1 MLLCNSL
8 RGIKMIDLTYNN
20 NTYLQEYMQ
29 EIEAGNIIVG
39 LELKKMLA
47 KLKDEINAPDI
58 KFNTKDADMRI
69 EFIET
74 FCKFTANKFYGKSFE
89 LMLYQKAFITAWYS
103 FKIFDD
109 DLNMWVD
116 LFNEGIL
123 LIARKNGKTEFSS
136 ALAYADLMLSEA
148 GSNFCVGSND
158 DKQCDLIYQSVARM
172 KELSDPKEKYLHKNM
187 QQINCKFNNN
197 TLIKMSSKTQNK
209 EGRNLVG
216 VYVDEAHDAKD
227 DVLYN
232 SLRTSQSNSDNPKLL
247 VISTD
252 GFVND
257 GLLDNLLFTY
267 RNILNGEDDSETGR
281 RKLIWLYTQ
290 DSENE
295 VFSNEDSW
303 YKSNPGLGVSKKKT
317 YLRER
322 VEECRTD
329 KSKRAFNLCK
339 DFNIKQNTA
348 SAWLMP
354 EDYQYEQEKWK
365 IENFEGSLVIA
376 SVDLAETT
384 DLTNLKILFMKTNS
398 DKKYVYSH
406 YFIPEG
412 KISSSKQ
419 DSGSNYKE
427 WAKDGYITILEG
439 NENDLSKVAEYYFN
453 IVKRYH
459 LRPYKLGYDQRFS
472 KDFLRTLENFGI
484 DEFELINQNALTLSN
499 AIKLTEQDLKSRK
512 IQFQNNPVDVWCYG
526 NAALKTDSY
535 GNVLVVKM
543 ANQFD
548 KKIDGAVNMAILQ
561 ETFRRYKSEFLS
573 NI

>member
-1 MLLCNSL
+1 
-8 RGIKMIDLTYNN
+8 MIDFSYNN
-20 NTYLQEYMQ
+20 NNYLQEYIK
-29 EIEAGNIIVG
+29 EIENGNIIVG
-39 LELKKMLA
+39 IELKKMLY
-47 KLKDEINAPDI
+47 KLQNEINATDI

-69 EFIET
+69 EFIEN
-74 FCKFTANKFYGKSFE
+74 FCKFTANKFYGKPFK

-103 FKIFDD
+103 FKIFDN

-116 LFNEGIL
+116 LYNEGIL

-136 ALAYADLMLSEA
+136 ALAYADLMLSQA

-172 KELSDPKEKYLHKNM
+172 KEISDPKEKYLHKNM
-187 QQINCKFNNN
+187 QQIICKFNNN

-227 DVLYN
+227 DILYN

-267 RNILNGEDDSETGR
+267 RSILNDEDDSDVGR

-295 VFSNEDSW
+295 IFQDENSW
-303 YKSNPGLGVSKKKT
+303 YKSNPGLGVSKKKQ

-322 VEECRTD
+322 VEECKTD

-348 SAWLMP
+348 SAWLMR
-354 EDYQYEQEKWK
+354 EDYVYPQEKWK
-365 IENFEGSLVIA
+365 IEDFKGSLVIA
-376 SVDLAETT
+376 AVDLAETT
-384 DLTNLKILFMKTNS
+384 DLANLKVLFMKPNCN
-398 DKKYVYSH
+398 KKYIYSH
-406 YFIPEG
+406 YFIPESKLEG
-412 KISSSKQ
+412 KQ
-419 DSGSNYKE
+419 DDGSNYKE
-427 WAKDGYITILEG
+427 WAKQGWLTIMDGNMNNISDIA
-439 NENDLSKVAEYYFN
+439 KFYYN
-453 IVKRYH
+453 LIIKYK
-459 LRPYKLGYDQRFS
+459 LRPYKLGYDNKFAGP
-472 KDFLRTLENFGI
+472 FLDTLKMYGI
-484 DEFELINQNALTLSN
+484 DELELINQNANTLN
-499 AIKLTEQDLKSRK
+499 ASIRLTESDL
-512 IQFQNNPVDVWCYG
+512 QHNLLEFNNNPIDEWCYG
-526 NAALKTDSY
+526 NACLKIDNSEK
-535 GNVLVVKM
+535 VLIVK
-543 ANQFD
+543 QQGRPD
-548 KKIDGAVNMAILQ
+548 KKIDGAVTMAILN
-561 ETFRRYKSEFLS
+561 ETLSRYITEFKENL
-573 NI
+573 

>member
-1 MLLCNSL
+1 
-8 RGIKMIDLTYNN
+8 MIDFSYNN
-20 NTYLQEYMQ
+20 NNYLQEYIK
-29 EIEAGNIIVG
+29 EIENGNIIVG
-39 LELKKMLA
+39 IELKKMLY
-47 KLKDEINAPDI
+47 KLQNEINATDI

-69 EFIET
+69 EFIEN
-74 FCKFTANKFYGKSFE
+74 FCKFTANKFYGKPFK

-103 FKIFDD
+103 FKIFDN

-116 LFNEGIL
+116 LYNEGIL

-136 ALAYADLMLSEA
+136 ALAYADLMLSQA

-172 KELSDPKEKYLHKNM
+172 KEISDPKEKYLHKNM
-187 QQINCKFNNN
+187 QQIICKFNNN

-227 DVLYN
+227 DILYN

-267 RNILNGEDDSETGR
+267 RSILNDEDDSDVGR

-295 VFSNEDSW
+295 IFQDENSW
-303 YKSNPGLGVSKKKT
+303 YKSNPGLGVSKKKQ

-322 VEECRTD
+322 VEECKTD

-348 SAWLMP
+348 SAWLMR
-354 EDYQYEQEKWK
+354 EDYVYPQEKWK
-365 IENFEGSLVIA
+365 IEDFKGSLVIA
-376 SVDLAETT
+376 AVDLAETT
-384 DLTNLKILFMKTNS
+384 DLANLKVLFMKPNCN
-398 DKKYVYSH
+398 KKYIYSH
-406 YFIPEG
+406 YFIPESKLEG
-412 KISSSKQ
+412 KQ
-419 DSGSNYKE
+419 DDGSNYKE
-427 WAKDGYITILEG
+427 WAKQGWLTIMDGNMNNISDIA
-439 NENDLSKVAEYYFN
+439 KFYYN
-453 IVKRYH
+453 LIIKYK
-459 LRPYKLGYDQRFS
+459 LRPYKLGYDNKFAGP
-472 KDFLRTLENFGI
+472 FLDTLKMYGI
-484 DEFELINQNALTLSN
+484 DELELINQNANTLN
-499 AIKLTEQDLKSRK
+499 AAIRLTESDL
-512 IQFQNNPVDVWCYG
+512 QHNLLEFNNNPIDEWCYG
-526 NAALKTDSY
+526 NACLKIDNSEK
-535 GNVLVVKM
+535 VLIVK
-543 ANQFD
+543 QQGRPD
-548 KKIDGAVNMAILQ
+548 KKIDGAVTMAILN
-561 ETFRRYKSEFLS
+561 ETLSRYITEFKENL
-573 NI
+573 

>member
-1 MLLCNSL
+1 
-8 RGIKMIDLTYNN
+8 MIDFSYNN
-20 NTYLQEYMQ
+20 NNYLQEYIK
-29 EIEAGNIIVG
+29 EIENGNIIVG
-39 LELKKMLA
+39 IELKKMLY
-47 KLKDEINAPDI
+47 KLQNEINATDI

-69 EFIET
+69 EFIEN
-74 FCKFTANKFYGKSFE
+74 FCKFTANKFYGKPFK

-103 FKIFDD
+103 FKIFDN

-116 LFNEGIL
+116 LYNEGIL

-136 ALAYADLMLSEA
+136 ALAYADLMLSQA

-172 KELSDPKEKYLHKNM
+172 KEISDPKEKYLHKNM
-187 QQINCKFNNN
+187 QQIICKFNNN

-227 DVLYN
+227 DILYN

-267 RNILNGEDDSETGR
+267 RSILNDEDDSDVGR

-295 VFSNEDSW
+295 IFQDENSW
-303 YKSNPGLGVSKKKT
+303 YKSNPGLGVSKKKQ

-322 VEECRTD
+322 VEECKTD

-348 SAWLMP
+348 SAWLMR
-354 EDYQYEQEKWK
+354 EDYVYPQEKWK
-365 IENFEGSLVIA
+365 IEDFKGSLVIA
-376 SVDLAETT
+376 AVDLAETT
-384 DLTNLKILFMKTNS
+384 DLANLKILFMKPNCN
-398 DKKYVYSH
+398 KKYIYSH
-406 YFIPEG
+406 YFIPESKLEG
-412 KISSSKQ
+412 KQ
-419 DSGSNYKE
+419 DDGSNYKE
-427 WAKDGYITILEG
+427 WAKQGWLTIMDGNMNNISDIA
-439 NENDLSKVAEYYFN
+439 KFYYN
-453 IVKRYH
+453 LIIKYK
-459 LRPYKLGYDQRFS
+459 LRPYKLGYDNKFAGP
-472 KDFLRTLENFGI
+472 FLDTLKMYGI
-484 DEFELINQNALTLSN
+484 DELELINQNANTLN
-499 AIKLTEQDLKSRK
+499 AAIRLTESDL
-512 IQFQNNPVDVWCYG
+512 QHNLLEFNNNPIDEWCYG
-526 NAALKTDSY
+526 NACLKIDNSEK
-535 GNVLVVKM
+535 VLIVK
-543 ANQFD
+543 QQGRPD
-548 KKIDGAVNMAILQ
+548 KKIDGAVTMAILN
-561 ETFRRYKSEFLS
+561 ETLSRYITEFKENL
-573 NI
+573 

>member
-1 MLLCNSL
+1 
-8 RGIKMIDLTYNN
+8 MIDFSYNN
-20 NTYLQEYMQ
+20 NNYLQEYIQ
-29 EIEAGNIIVG
+29 EIENGNIIVG
-39 LELKKMLA
+39 IELKKMLY
-47 KLKDEINAPDI
+47 KLQNEINATDI

-69 EFIET
+69 EFIEN
-74 FCKFTANKFYGKSFE
+74 FCKFTANKFYGKPFK

-103 FKIFDD
+103 FKIFDN

-116 LFNEGIL
+116 LYNEGIL

-136 ALAYADLMLSEA
+136 ALAYADLMLSQA

-172 KELSDPKEKYLHKNM
+172 KEISDPKEKYLHKNM
-187 QQINCKFNNN
+187 QQIICKFNNN

-227 DVLYN
+227 DILYN

-267 RNILNGEDDSETGR
+267 RSILNDEDDSDVGR

-295 VFSNEDSW
+295 IFQDENSW
-303 YKSNPGLGVSKKKT
+303 YKSNPGLGVSKKKQ

-322 VEECRTD
+322 VEECKTD

-348 SAWLMP
+348 SAWLMR
-354 EDYQYEQEKWK
+354 EDYVYPQEKWK
-365 IENFEGSLVIA
+365 IEDFKGSLVIA
-376 SVDLAETT
+376 AVDLAETT
-384 DLTNLKILFMKTNS
+384 DLANLKILFMKPNCN
-398 DKKYVYSH
+398 KKYIYSH
-406 YFIPEG
+406 YFIPESKLEG
-412 KISSSKQ
+412 KQ
-419 DSGSNYKE
+419 DDGSNYKE
-427 WAKDGYITILEG
+427 WAKQGWLTIMDGNMNNISDIA
-439 NENDLSKVAEYYFN
+439 KFYYN
-453 IVKRYH
+453 LIIKYK
-459 LRPYKLGYDQRFS
+459 LRPYKLGYDNKFAGP
-472 KDFLRTLENFGI
+472 FLDTLKMYGI
-484 DEFELINQNALTLSN
+484 DELELINQNANTLN
-499 AIKLTEQDLKSRK
+499 AAIRLTESDL
-512 IQFQNNPVDVWCYG
+512 QHNLLEFNNNPIDEWCYG
-526 NAALKTDSY
+526 NACLKIDNSEK
-535 GNVLVVKM
+535 VLIVK
-543 ANQFD
+543 QQGRPD
-548 KKIDGAVNMAILQ
+548 KKIDGAVTMAILN
-561 ETFRRYKSEFLS
+561 ETLSRYITEFKENL
-573 NI
+573 

>member
-1 MLLCNSL
+1 
-8 RGIKMIDLTYNN
+8 MIDFSYNN
-20 NTYLQEYMQ
+20 NNYLQEYIQ
-29 EIEAGNIIVG
+29 EIENGNIIVG
-39 LELKKMLA
+39 IELKKMLY
-47 KLKDEINAPDI
+47 KLQNEINATDI

-69 EFIET
+69 EFIEN
-74 FCKFTANKFYGKSFE
+74 FCKFTANKFYGKPFK

-103 FKIFDD
+103 FKIFDN

-116 LFNEGIL
+116 LYNEGIL

-136 ALAYADLMLSEA
+136 ALAYADLMLSQA

-172 KELSDPKEKYLHKNM
+172 KEISDPKEKYLHKNM
-187 QQINCKFNNN
+187 QQIICKFNNN

-227 DVLYN
+227 DILYN

-267 RNILNGEDDSETGR
+267 RSILNDEDDSDVGR

-295 VFSNEDSW
+295 IFQDENSW
-303 YKSNPGLGVSKKKT
+303 YKSNPGLGVSKKKQ

-322 VEECRTD
+322 VEECKTD

-348 SAWLMP
+348 SAWLMR
-354 EDYQYEQEKWK
+354 EDYVYPQEKWK
-365 IENFEGSLVIA
+365 IEDFKGSLVIA
-376 SVDLAETT
+376 AVDLAETT
-384 DLTNLKILFMKTNS
+384 DLANLKILFMKPNCN
-398 DKKYVYSH
+398 KKYIYSH
-406 YFIPEG
+406 YFIPESKLEG
-412 KISSSKQ
+412 KQ
-419 DSGSNYKE
+419 DDGSNYKE
-427 WAKDGYITILEG
+427 WAKQGWLTIMDGNMNNISDIA
-439 NENDLSKVAEYYFN
+439 KFYYN
-453 IVKRYH
+453 LIIKYK
-459 LRPYKLGYDQRFS
+459 LRPYKIGYDNKFAGP
-472 KDFLRTLENFGI
+472 FLDTLKMYGI
-484 DEFELINQNALTLSN
+484 DELELINQNANTLN
-499 AIKLTEQDLKSRK
+499 AAIRLTESDL
-512 IQFQNNPVDVWCYG
+512 QHNLLEFNNNPLDEWCYG
-526 NAALKTDSY
+526 NACLKIDNSEK
-535 GNVLVVKM
+535 VLIVK
-543 ANQFD
+543 QQGRPD
-548 KKIDGAVNMAILQ
+548 KKIDGAVTMAILN
-561 ETFRRYKSEFLS
+561 ETLSRYITEFKENL
-573 NI
+573 

>member
-1 MLLCNSL
+1 
-8 RGIKMIDLTYNN
+8 MIDFSYNN
-20 NTYLQEYMQ
+20 NNYLQEYIQ
-29 EIEAGNIIVG
+29 EIENGNIIVG
-39 LELKKMLA
+39 IELKKMLY
-47 KLKDEINAPDI
+47 KLQNEINATDI

-69 EFIET
+69 EFIEN
-74 FCKFTANKFYGKSFE
+74 FCKFTANKFYGKPFK

-103 FKIFDD
+103 FKIFDN

-116 LFNEGIL
+116 LYNEGIL

-136 ALAYADLMLSEA
+136 ALAYADLMLSQA

-172 KELSDPKEKYLHKNM
+172 KEISDPKEKYLHKNM
-187 QQINCKFNNN
+187 QQIICKFNNN

-227 DVLYN
+227 DILYN

-267 RNILNGEDDSETGR
+267 RSILNDEDDSDVGR

-295 VFSNEDSW
+295 IFQDENSW
-303 YKSNPGLGVSKKKT
+303 YKSNPGLGVSKKKQ

-322 VEECRTD
+322 VEECKTD

-348 SAWLMP
+348 SAWLMR
-354 EDYQYEQEKWK
+354 EDYVYPQEKWK
-365 IENFEGSLVIA
+365 IEDFKGSLVIA
-376 SVDLAETT
+376 AVDLAETT
-384 DLTNLKILFMKTNS
+384 DLANLKVLFMKPNCN
-398 DKKYVYSH
+398 KKYIYSH
-406 YFIPEG
+406 YFIPESKLEG
-412 KISSSKQ
+412 KQ
-419 DSGSNYKE
+419 DDGSNYKE
-427 WAKDGYITILEG
+427 WAKQGWLTIMDGNMNNISDIA
-439 NENDLSKVAEYYFN
+439 KFYYN
-453 IVKRYH
+453 LIIKYK
-459 LRPYKLGYDQRFS
+459 LRPYKLGYDNKFAGP
-472 KDFLRTLENFGI
+472 FLDTLKMYGI
-484 DEFELINQNALTLSN
+484 DELELINQNANTLN
-499 AIKLTEQDLKSRK
+499 ASIRLTESDL
-512 IQFQNNPVDVWCYG
+512 QHNLLEFNNNPIDEWCYG
-526 NAALKTDSY
+526 NACLKIDNSEK
-535 GNVLVVKM
+535 VLIVK
-543 ANQFD
+543 QQGRPD
-548 KKIDGAVNMAILQ
+548 KKIDGAVTMAILN
-561 ETFRRYKSEFLS
+561 ETLSRYITEFKENL
-573 NI
+573 

>member
-1 MLLCNSL
+1 
-8 RGIKMIDLTYNN
+8 MIDFSYNN
-20 NTYLQEYMQ
+20 NNYLQEYIQ
-29 EIEAGNIIVG
+29 EIENGNIIVG
-39 LELKKMLA
+39 IELKKMLY
-47 KLKDEINAPDI
+47 KLQNEINATDI

-69 EFIET
+69 EFIEN
-74 FCKFTANKFYGKSFE
+74 FCKFTANKFYGKPFK

-103 FKIFDD
+103 FKIFDN

-116 LFNEGIL
+116 LYNEGIL

-136 ALAYADLMLSEA
+136 ALAYADLMLSQA

-172 KELSDPKEKYLHKNM
+172 KEISDPKEKYLHKNM
-187 QQINCKFNNN
+187 QQIICKFNNN

-227 DVLYN
+227 DILYN

-267 RNILNGEDDSETGR
+267 RSILNDEDDSDVGR

-295 VFSNEDSW
+295 IFQDENSW
-303 YKSNPGLGVSKKKT
+303 YKSNPGLGVSKKKQ

-322 VEECRTD
+322 VEECKTD

-348 SAWLMP
+348 SAWLMR
-354 EDYQYEQEKWK
+354 EDYVYPQEKWK
-365 IENFEGSLVIA
+365 IEDFKGSLVIA
-376 SVDLAETT
+376 AVDLAETT
-384 DLTNLKILFMKTNS
+384 DLANLKVLFMKPNCN
-398 DKKYVYSH
+398 KKYIYSH
-406 YFIPEG
+406 YFIPESKLEG
-412 KISSSKQ
+412 KQ
-419 DSGSNYKE
+419 DDGSNYKE
-427 WAKDGYITILEG
+427 WAKQGWLTIMDGNMNNISDIA
-439 NENDLSKVAEYYFN
+439 KFYYN
-453 IVKRYH
+453 LIIKYK
-459 LRPYKLGYDQRFS
+459 LRPYKLGYDNKFAGP
-472 KDFLRTLENFGI
+472 FLDTLKMYGI
-484 DEFELINQNALTLSN
+484 DELELINQNANTLN
-499 AIKLTEQDLKSRK
+499 AAIRLTESDL
-512 IQFQNNPVDVWCYG
+512 QHNLLEFNNNPVDEWCYG
-526 NAALKTDSY
+526 NACLKIDNSEK
-535 GNVLVVKM
+535 VLIVK
-543 ANQFD
+543 QQGRPD
-548 KKIDGAVNMAILQ
+548 KKIDGAVTMAILN
-561 ETFRRYKSEFLS
+561 ETLSRYITEFKENL
-573 NI
+573 

>member
-1 MLLCNSL
+1 
-8 RGIKMIDLTYNN
+8 MIDFSYNN
-20 NTYLQEYMQ
+20 NNYLQEYIQ
-29 EIEAGNIIVG
+29 EIENGNIIVG
-39 LELKKMLA
+39 IELKKMLY
-47 KLKDEINAPDI
+47 KLQNEINATDI

-69 EFIET
+69 EFIEN
-74 FCKFTANKFYGKSFE
+74 FCKFTANKFYGKPFK

-103 FKIFDD
+103 FKIFDN

-116 LFNEGIL
+116 LYNEGIL

-136 ALAYADLMLSEA
+136 ALAYADLMLSQA

-172 KELSDPKEKYLHKNM
+172 KEISDPKEKYLHKNM
-187 QQINCKFNNN
+187 QQIICKFNNN

-227 DVLYN
+227 DILYN

-267 RNILNGEDDSETGR
+267 RSILNDEDDSDVGR

-295 VFSNEDSW
+295 IFQDENSW
-303 YKSNPGLGVSKKKT
+303 YKSNPGLGVSKKKQ

-322 VEECRTD
+322 VEECKTD

-348 SAWLMP
+348 SAWLMR
-354 EDYQYEQEKWK
+354 EDYVYPQEKWK
-365 IENFEGSLVIA
+365 IEDFKGSLVIA
-376 SVDLAETT
+376 AVDLAETT
-384 DLTNLKILFMKTNS
+384 DLANLKVLFMKPNCN
-398 DKKYVYSH
+398 KKYIYSH
-406 YFIPEG
+406 YFIPESKLEG
-412 KISSSKQ
+412 KQ
-419 DSGSNYKE
+419 DDGSNYKE
-427 WAKDGYITILEG
+427 WAKQGWLTIMDGNMNNISDIA
-439 NENDLSKVAEYYFN
+439 KFYYN
-453 IVKRYH
+453 LIIKYK
-459 LRPYKLGYDQRFS
+459 LRPYKLGYDNKFAGP
-472 KDFLRTLENFGI
+472 FLDTLKMYGI
-484 DEFELINQNALTLSN
+484 DELELINQNANTLN
-499 AIKLTEQDLKSRK
+499 AAIRLTESDL
-512 IQFQNNPVDVWCYG
+512 QHNLLEFNNNPIDEWCYG
-526 NAALKTDSY
+526 NACLKIDNSEK
-535 GNVLVVKM
+535 VLIVK
-543 ANQFD
+543 QQGRPD
-548 KKIDGAVNMAILQ
+548 KKIDGAVTMAILN
-561 ETFRRYKSEFLS
+561 ETLSRYITEFKENL
-573 NI
+573 